1 MSDFKAKMHQIRFRL
16 GLRPRPR
23 WGSLQRF
30 PRSGWISGGPLCSRE
45 GKGSGKGKG
54 MGRERNRREG
64 VEEGT
69 GKGDRGNGR
78 NRTGQ
83 DMGWGGDWE
92 GSDSRKGMGR
102 EERGLQ
108 PQTTIPGAATDC
120 GGVLL
125 DAASLSAM
133 HLEIEPPKH
142 PGDVRFCL
150 DCINCILD
158 LDCKIYGWTARLGRS

>member
-1 MSDFKAKMHQIRFRL
+1 MSDFKAMHQIRFRL

-30 PRSGWISGGPLCSRE
+30 PRSGWISGGHFAAGRGRDRERGKGWGGRGTE
-45 GKGSGKGKG
+45 GKGWRREREKVTEG
-54 MGRERNRREG
+54 MGG
-64 VEEGT
+64 
-69 GKGDRGNGR
+69 
-78 NRTGQ
+78 TGQ

-92 GSDSRKGMGR
+92 GSDSRKGRGR